1 MWQIFIGSLALS
13 LIHAAIPN
21 HWIPLVAIGKTEK
34 WTMKETLSATLIIG
48 FAHTLSTILIGIIV
62 GFIGIR
68 LANIYSSLM
77 TYISP
82 SILIAMGTV
91 YIFLDLKNNL
101 HHHHH
106 HDKIDAINK
115 KNKTKAGIL
124 FGLSLAMFLTPC
136 VEIETYYFQ
145 AGMMGW
151 KGIFILSAV
160 YIFSTVSLML
170 ILVYSCI
177 KGTQRLRLHTLEHH
191 EKLFTGT
198 VLVGLGLLAFFVD
211 F

>member
-1 MWQIFIGSLALS
+1 
-13 LIHAAIPN
+13 
-21 HWIPLVAIGKTEK
+21 
-34 WTMKETLSATLIIG
+34 
-48 FAHTLSTILIGIIV
+48 
-62 GFIGIR
+62 
-68 LANIYSSLM
+68 
-77 TYISP
+77 
-82 SILIAMGTV
+82 
-91 YIFLDLKNNL
+91 
-101 HHHHH
+101 
-106 HDKIDAINK
+106 
-115 KNKTKAGIL
+115 
-124 FGLSLAMFLTPC
+124 MFLTPC

>member
-1 MWQIFIGSLALS
+1 MWQIIIGSLVLS

-21 HWIPLVAIGKTEK
+21 HWIPLVAIGRTEK
-34 WTMKETLSATLIIG
+34 WTMKENLSATLITG

-68 LANIYSSLM
+68 LATIYSSLM

-82 SILIAMGTV
+82 SILIVMGAV
-91 YIFLDLKNNL
+91 YVILDLKT

-106 HDKIDAINK
+106 HANPEEINRR
-115 KNKTKAGIL
+115 NKTKTKRGIL
-124 FGLSLAMFLTPC
+124 FSLSLAMFLTPC

-151 KGIFILSAV
+151 KGIFILSAI
-160 YIFSTVSLML
+160 YTLTTVILML
-170 ILVYSCI
+170 LLVYSCI
-177 KGTQRLRLHTLEHH
+177 KGTQRLRSHTLEHH
-191 EKLFTGT
+191 EKLFTGS
-198 VLVGLGLLAFFVD
+198 VLVGLGILAFIMQF
-211 F
+211 